1 MHKAKQ
7 YADNFFYAVKII
19 FWASKST
26 FIMKSILSLISA
38 VIPYLPLLLWRK
50 LLNALTEL
58 ADHNIASL
66 IEVTI
71 WFAGAYCLS
80 VLAEKAIGI
89 ISEYFTHEYEDKIT
103 FYLDDLMVDK
113 ISSIDMEFFDTSSLK
128 DHTANSW
135 NLIHQMKQMVTFVFD
150 ITQGLLRVI
159 ISVLLLL
166 TLNPFLLPV
175 ILLMCIPLGARGT
188 FLLSRYWGQKPR

>member
-26 FIMKSILSLISA
+26 LSLISA

-66 IEVTI
+66 IEV
-71 WFAGAYCLS
+71 
-80 VLAEKAIGI
+80 
-89 ISEYFTHEYEDKIT
+89 
-103 FYLDDLMVDK
+103 
-113 ISSIDMEFFDTSSLK
+113 
-128 DHTANSW
+128 
-135 NLIHQMKQMVTFVFD
+135 
-150 ITQGLLRVI
+150 
-159 ISVLLLL
+159 
-166 TLNPFLLPV
+166 
-175 ILLMCIPLGARGT
+175 
-188 FLLSRYWGQKPR
+188 

>member
-19 FWASKST
+19 FWASKNT

-66 IEVTI
+66 IEVSI
-71 WFAGAYCLS
+71 WFVGAYCLS

-89 ISEYFTHEYEDKIT
+89 ISEYFTHEYEDKISP
-103 FYLDDLMVDK
+103 YLHLCV
-113 ISSIDMEFFDTSSLK
+113 
-128 DHTANSW
+128 
-135 NLIHQMKQMVTFVFD
+135 
-150 ITQGLLRVI
+150 
-159 ISVLLLL
+159 
-166 TLNPFLLPV
+166 
-175 ILLMCIPLGARGT
+175 
-188 FLLSRYWGQKPR
+188 